1 MDKLRG
7 LKIDGV
13 EATFETISSGKF
25 PASRPLFIYVKKAHI
40 GVIPGLQEF
49 VNEYVSE
56 KALGEEGYLAD
67 RGLVPQPK
75 SDLAKTR
82 ADVKALKNFA
92 P

>member
-1 MDKLRG
+1 M
-7 LKIDGV
+7 
-13 EATFETISSGKF
+13 
-25 PASRPLFIYVKKAHI
+25 
-40 GVIPGLQEF
+40 IPGLQEF

-82 ADVKALKNFA
+82 ADVKSLKNFA